1 MNHEV
6 PREVFYQLLNFTI
19 FVGLLFFFL
28 RKKVVALFQEREA
41 NFKQA
46 LIKAEHARQ
55 AAENQKNMIKEKL
68 QKLEA
73 GARSDL
79 EKANRDAEELKQKI
93 MADAQEIIL
102 NLKKEAERTADS
114 EIQRA
119 KLELREELLSA
130 ALSQAKQILKDKV
143 NEPDQK
149 RLQNEFVEKIQV
161 VGQ

>member
-1 MNHEV
+1 MNHEI
-6 PREVFYQLLNFTI
+6 PREVYYQLLNFTI

-73 GARSDL
+73 GAT
-79 EKANRDAEELKQKI
+79 Q
-93 MADAQEIIL
+93 
-102 NLKKEAERTADS
+102 T
-114 EIQRA
+114 
-119 KLELREELLSA
+119 
-130 ALSQAKQILKDKV
+130 
-143 NEPDQK
+143 
-149 RLQNEFVEKIQV
+149 
-161 VGQ
+161 